1 MEAQAVAVSALVGT
15 ALEEVFLRPMEDVKS
30 SSTTFVISTPPSG
43 KLLCIVDL
51 VGLVAI

>member
-15 ALEEVFLRPMEDVKS
+15 ALEVFLRPMEDVKY